1 MWHADEGALHAYLD
15 GALDELPSGE
25 GAAIREHLSTCP
37 ECAARLEEEQQSR
50 EQAIAILSGPMLSQ
64 VELPP
69 FEELRL
75 RAEATSP
82 PRVPRGNRLHRIGW
96 AASVVLAIGAGW
108 GLRGGQSDAF
118 GSMDILVEP
127 DLLPVLEASST
138 TPEQSASAGVLLN
151 EALDR
156 GELSARLVASP
167 ERERSVPVQEV
178 TAVDVGALAAQ
189 AMQVAVMDV
198 GATDVAGVDGAATD
212 VAAVDVTVMD
222 VATEG
227 VAAIDAVTLQD
238 RLGGELTAS
247 PLERIAL
254 VDFRASGAMA
264 SRFARAL
271 PVVRVVAD
279 RVANEDV
286 SEERA
291 RRPGQFVMTSA
302 SRSAAGAP
310 FSNGDASERR
320 RERRDSGR
328 RGGYEGPLV
337 VPDFNV
343 IVIEAIEEGPAAGG
357 TRALQWLTEADTLEL
372 LHLPEGVTPTDL
384 VPLEEEGFTEL
395 FVQRDGLWLVM
406 RARRRSVRE
415 LEGLLER
422 LDSNR

>member
-25 GAAIREHLSTCP
+25 GAAIREHLATCP
-37 ECAARLEEEQQSR
+37 ECAARLEAEQQTR

-82 PRVPRGNRLHRIGW
+82 PKLPRGSRLHRIGW
-96 AASVVLAIGAGW
+96 AASVVLAIGTGW
-108 GLRGGQSDAF
+108 GLRGGQSDAL
-118 GSMDILVEP
+118 GSIDILLDGP

-138 TPEQSASAGVLLN
+138 TPDQDASASVLLN
-151 EALDR
+151 KALDR
-156 GELSARLVASP
+156 GERRADLVASP
-167 ERERSVPVQEV
+167 ERERSVLVQDVAAEN
-178 TAVDVGALAAQ
+178 VGALAAE
-189 AMQVAVMDV
+189 AIQVAVMDL
-198 GATDVAGVDGAATD
+198 AAED
-212 VAAVDVTVMD
+212 VAAMD
-222 VATEG
+222 V
-227 VAAIDAVTLQD
+227 VTLQD
-238 RLGGELTAS
+238 RLDDVLTPS
-247 PLERIAL
+247 PLEQNAL
-254 VDFRASGAMA
+254 VDFRVGGASA
-264 SRFARAL
+264 SRLGRAL
-271 PVVRVVAD
+271 PVVRVAAGI
-279 RVANEDV
+279 VANEDI

-310 FSNGDASERR
+310 FSNVDASERR

-328 RGGYEGPLV
+328 RGGDEGPLV

-343 IVIEAIEEGPAAGG
+343 IVIEAIEEGAAAGG

-384 VPLEEEGFTEL
+384 APLEEEGIAEL

-422 LDSNR
+422 LDANR